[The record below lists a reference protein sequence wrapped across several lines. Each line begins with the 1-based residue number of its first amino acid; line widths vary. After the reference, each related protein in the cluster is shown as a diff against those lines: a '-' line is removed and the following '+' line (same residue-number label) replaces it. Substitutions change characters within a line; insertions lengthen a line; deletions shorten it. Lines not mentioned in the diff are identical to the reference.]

1 MKEEAYAGYL
11 PGTFAICRDYEIIPT
26 VSLRD
31 MSGFEETETG
41 NACRSIIKE
50 HPERQCRVFSL
61 ASIVEWIPRKLP
73 KLVLWV
79 RIPLDALNGYYRQYP
94 FFIA

>member
-1 MKEEAYAGYL
+1 MKEEAYAGFL

-41 NACRSIIKE
+41 NA
-50 HPERQCRVFSL
+50 
-61 ASIVEWIPRKLP
+61 
-73 KLVLWV
+73 
-79 RIPLDALNGYYRQYP
+79 
-94 FFIA
+94 